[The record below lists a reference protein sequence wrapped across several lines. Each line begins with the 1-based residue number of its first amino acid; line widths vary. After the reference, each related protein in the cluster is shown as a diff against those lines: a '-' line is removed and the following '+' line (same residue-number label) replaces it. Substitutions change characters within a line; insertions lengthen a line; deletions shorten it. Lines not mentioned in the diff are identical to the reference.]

1 MMKNIVKI
9 TLGLIAAMFVMVGCN
24 DSDDSAPVT
33 FSVDTENITMGPE
46 GGKKSIA
53 ISAAGEW
60 SVVSS
65 HAWINV
71 SPASG
76 VGSSSCEV
84 TVHSSSLNDS
94 RSEFL
99 CIRSGAEER
108 TIAVNQTGYE
118 KTISPKTTEVK
129 VKSFDEFD
137 KRKFEVE
144 ILTNIA
150 FDVKFEYLNG
160 AADWLELAENDYKE
174 SNTARPRT
182 VKLSFT
188 WGMNSNPDER
198 VAEIHFV
205 PQDETIE
212 LAEPAIVTVRQEAA
226 LKIEDNR
233 AGDSLTLITLTE
245 LINCWGD
252 TWDTSERMENWD
264 GVTLWEAND
273 KDLPCPE
280 AVGRVRSAS
289 YAFFKTKETLP
300 SEIRH
305 LKYLESFTILT
316 NENTMLLSI
325 ELCPEICELNYLKK
339 LYIFS
344 YGLVSLPD
352 EFVKLGKSLEYLDL
366 SANNFD
372 EIPPMLTPENFPKLK
387 TLRLISTRRWATKDL
402 RKKGDFENGIGLH
415 FRSDKSG
422 DNQLRRL
429 LLWEN
434 LEEIY
439 LQNCYIEGELPDFTI
454 GEEGIEAYTQA
465 DVDAFGG
472 DTIQWLVGSGIP
484 KVMPNLKA
492 FAINLNF
499 FTGELPDWL
508 LYHPNF
514 MEWIP
519 DALVFPQNEPAYNS
533 EGENVGFTNAPTN
546 FEYYYEAFPKF
557 RAKYYMEEEFE

>member
-252 TWDTSERMENWD
+252 TWDTSERMENWE